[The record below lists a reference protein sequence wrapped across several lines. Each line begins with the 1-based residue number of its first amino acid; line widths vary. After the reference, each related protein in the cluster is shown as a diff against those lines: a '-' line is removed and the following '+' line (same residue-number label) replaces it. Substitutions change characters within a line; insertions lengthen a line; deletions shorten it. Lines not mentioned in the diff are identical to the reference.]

1 MTQKNRF
8 VALGLALLF
17 FGGISIGSA
26 VASPASIPSTASGV
40 ATIVPAADPLDLSS
54 SPVYDP
60 DNILGNGIYQV
71 RSSVSAIANN
81 DMYLYVA
88 IVDTYSGF
96 NPTEWNTRTM
106 EASSLPENS
115 YLLSVAIS
123 DHQYSA
129 SSTIGSDINSA
140 EVNELAFQI
149 VQPQLDSGDYASAI
163 TSFAQQLLQMKLS
176 KEANTASPDTGM
188 TQEGINRWFI
198 VVLILAMVIAVV
210 LAITVYRRNTADMD
224 YDEDETDVDYSALE
238 DADAAAEVEGEELT
252 LASPAEAAFLA
263 QAQPADTG
271 DDIQFL
277 DEVQPKTYPTVQE
290 FVPYEEPLETYETSE
305 QIPET
310 ATESTPEST
319 PEESDATQPQF
330 EVAPE
335 SEPQFEVAPES
346 EPIPAQVLEPE
357 IVPAEQAPAE
367 PESPV
372 EQTPPVPELSPEELA
387 QAQENFE
394 YAVAELNKLTTSIFS
409 AAEDLHASNLLLGA
423 GETHELSQA
432 LTQARTRASALMN
445 GVAGLEG
452 MSESEAAQV
461 AIEAKQIKTEL
472 KTHVTQ
478 IAKKRHHPS
487 QTANNINHL
496 ITQWNQI
503 RAQVQPAQ
511 AIYTRL
517 VETYPSLDLA
527 QADAN
532 LNRGKRLLKASYK
545 GLKIAQTSLQ
555 SGDTKTGI
563 KYTRGAERALTQAD
577 LAIDYLSKLSDFL
590 DRSMLALQLLE
601 TQVRQTLDAIR
612 QNDPSNTPDLVIAER
627 ALESAREALNGN
639 GDPIEANSQLCSVQ
653 TSLYR
658 SYIADPAV
666 SQLFLGWQS
675 NLPSRLE
682 WIETYFELVRE
693 NLLLRRK
700 SADPMLA
707 LELTRCE
714 QLLERSK
721 QHLDDD
727 YVKTAFTMSTCVE
740 MLGQLNSEIPA
751 QFPEKNPNR
760 Q

>member
-17 FGGISIGSA
+17 FSGISIGSA
-26 VASPASIPSTASGV
+26 VASPASLSSTAAEVS
-40 ATIVPAADPLDLSS
+40 TIVPAADPLDLSS

-115 YLLSVAIS
+115 YLLSVAVS

-176 KEANTASPDTGM
+176 KEANTTNQDTGM

-210 LAITVYRRNTADMD
+210 LAITVYRRNTAELD
-224 YDEDETDVDYSALE
+224 YDEDETDIDYSAL
-238 DADAAAEVEGEELT
+238 DAADAVAEVEDEELT

-263 QAQPADTG
+263 QAQPTDTG

-290 FVPYEEPLETYETSE
+290 FVPYEEPLETYEPAE
-305 QIPET
+305 QNPET
-310 ATESTPEST
+310 IAESTPED
-319 PEESDATQPQF
+319 PAAAQPQF
-330 EVAPE
+330 
-335 SEPQFEVAPES
+335 FEVAPES

-357 IVPAEQAPAE
+357 VVPAEQAPAQ
-367 PESPV
+367 PESPA
-372 EQTPPVPELSPEELA
+372 EQEPPVPELSPEELA

-394 YAVAELNKLTTSIFS
+394 YAVAELNKLTASIFS
-409 AAEDLHASNLLLGA
+409 AAEDLHTSNLLLGA
-423 GETHELSQA
+423 GETHELAQA
-432 LTQARTRASALMN
+432 LTQARTRTSALMN

-452 MSESEAAQV
+452 MSESQAAQV
-461 AIEAKQIKTEL
+461 AIEAKQIKAEL
-472 KTHVTQ
+472 KTYVTKF
-478 IAKKRHHPS
+478 AKKRHQPS
-487 QTANNINHL
+487 QVANNINHL

-511 AIYTRL
+511 TIYARL

-563 KYTRGAERALTQAD
+563 KYTRGAERALTQAN

-590 DRSMLALQLLE
+590 DRSMLALQMLE
-601 TQVRQTLDAIR
+601 TQVRQILDAIR
-612 QNDPSNTPDLVIAER
+612 QNDTSNTPDLVIAQR
-627 ALESAREALNGN
+627 ALESARETLNGN

-675 NLPSRLE
+675 SMPSRLE

-721 QHLDDD
+721 QHLDED

-740 MLGQLNSEIPA
+740 MLGQLSSEIPA

>member
-26 VASPASIPSTASGV
+26 VASPASIPSTAAEVS
-40 ATIVPAADPLDLSS
+40 TIVPAADPLDLSS

-115 YLLSVAIS
+115 YLLSVAVS

-224 YDEDETDVDYSALE
+224 YDEDETDVDYSAL
-238 DADAAAEVEGEELT
+238 DAADAVAEVEDEELT

-263 QAQPADTG
+263 QAQPTDTG

-277 DEVQPKTYPTVQE
+277 DEVQPRTYPTVQE

-310 ATESTPEST
+310 ATESTPE
-319 PEESDATQPQF
+319 ESAAAQ
-330 EVAPE
+330 
-335 SEPQFEVAPES
+335 PQFEVAPES

-367 PESPV
+367 PKSPV

-452 MSESEAAQV
+452 MSESQAAQV

-487 QTANNINHL
+487 QAANNINHL
-496 ITQWNQI
+496 VTQWNQI

-511 AIYTRL
+511 TIYARL

-601 TQVRQTLDAIR
+601 TQVRQTLDVIR
-612 QNDPSNTPDLVIAER
+612 QNDTSNTPDLVIAER

-675 NLPSRLE
+675 NLPSRLK

-700 SADPMLA
+700 TADPMLA

-740 MLGQLNSEIPA
+740 MLGQLSSEIPA

>member
-17 FGGISIGSA
+17 FSGISIGSA
-26 VASPASIPSTASGV
+26 VASPASISSTAAEVS
-40 ATIVPAADPLDLSS
+40 TIVPAADPLDLSS

-106 EASSLPENS
+106 EASSLPDNS
-115 YLLSVAIS
+115 YLLSVAVS

-176 KEANTASPDTGM
+176 KEANTTNQDTGM

-210 LAITVYRRNTADMD
+210 LAITVYRRNTAELD
-224 YDEDETDVDYSALE
+224 YDEDETDIDYSAL
-238 DADAAAEVEGEELT
+238 DAADAVAEVEDEELT

-263 QAQPADTG
+263 QAQPTDTG

-290 FVPYEEPLETYETSE
+290 FVPYEEPLETYEPAE
-305 QIPET
+305 QNPET
-310 ATESTPEST
+310 IAESTPED
-319 PEESDATQPQF
+319 PAAAQPQF
-330 EVAPE
+330 
-335 SEPQFEVAPES
+335 FEVAPES

-357 IVPAEQAPAE
+357 VVPAPQAPAQ
-367 PESPV
+367 PESLA
-372 EQTPPVPELSPEELA
+372 EQEPPVPELSPEELA

-394 YAVAELNKLTTSIFS
+394 YAVAELNKLTASIFS

-423 GETHELSQA
+423 GETHELAQA
-432 LTQARTRASALMN
+432 LTQARTRTSALMN

-452 MSESEAAQV
+452 MSESQAAQV
-461 AIEAKQIKTEL
+461 AIEAKQIKAEL
-472 KTHVTQ
+472 KTYVTKF
-478 IAKKRHHPS
+478 AKKRHQPS
-487 QTANNINHL
+487 QVANNINHL

-511 AIYTRL
+511 TIYARL

-563 KYTRGAERALTQAD
+563 KYTRGAERALTQAN

-590 DRSMLALQLLE
+590 DRSMLALQMLE
-601 TQVRQTLDAIR
+601 TQVRQILDAIR
-612 QNDPSNTPDLVIAER
+612 QNDTSNTPDLVIAQR

-675 NLPSRLE
+675 SMPSRLE

-721 QHLDDD
+721 QHLDED

-740 MLGQLNSEIPA
+740 MLGQLSSEIPA

>member
-17 FGGISIGSA
+17 FSGISIGSA
-26 VASPASIPSTASGV
+26 VASPASISSTAAEVS
-40 ATIVPAADPLDLSS
+40 TIVPAADPLDLSS

-115 YLLSVAIS
+115 YLLSVAVS

-176 KEANTASPDTGM
+176 KEANTTNQDTGM

-210 LAITVYRRNTADMD
+210 LAITVYRRNTAELD
-224 YDEDETDVDYSALE
+224 YDEDETDIDYSAL
-238 DADAAAEVEGEELT
+238 DAADAVAEVEDEELT

-263 QAQPADTG
+263 QAQPTDTG

-290 FVPYEEPLETYETSE
+290 FVPYEEPLETYEPAE
-305 QIPET
+305 QNPET
-310 ATESTPEST
+310 IAESTPED
-319 PEESDATQPQF
+319 PAAAQPQF
-330 EVAPE
+330 
-335 SEPQFEVAPES
+335 FEVAPES

-357 IVPAEQAPAE
+357 VVPAEQAPAQ
-367 PESPV
+367 PESPA
-372 EQTPPVPELSPEELA
+372 EQEPPVPELSPEELA

-394 YAVAELNKLTTSIFS
+394 YAVAELNKLTASIFS

-423 GETHELSQA
+423 GETHELAQA
-432 LTQARTRASALMN
+432 LTQARTRTSALMN

-452 MSESEAAQV
+452 MSESQAAQV
-461 AIEAKQIKTEL
+461 AIEAKQIKAEL
-472 KTHVTQ
+472 KTYVTKF
-478 IAKKRHHPS
+478 AKKRHQPS
-487 QTANNINHL
+487 QVANNINHL

-511 AIYTRL
+511 TIYARL
-517 VETYPSLDLA
+517 VEMYPSLDLA

-563 KYTRGAERALTQAD
+563 KYTRGAERALTQAN

-590 DRSMLALQLLE
+590 DRSMLALQMLE
-601 TQVRQTLDAIR
+601 TQVRQILDAIR
-612 QNDPSNTPDLVIAER
+612 QNDTSNTPDLVIAQR

-675 NLPSRLE
+675 SMPSRLE

-721 QHLDDD
+721 QHLDED

-740 MLGQLNSEIPA
+740 MLGQLSSEIPA

>member
-26 VASPASIPSTASGV
+26 VASPASIPSTAAEVS
-40 ATIVPAADPLDLSS
+40 TIVPAADPLDLSS

-115 YLLSVAIS
+115 YLLSVAVS

-140 EVNELAFQI
+140 EVNDLAFQI

-224 YDEDETDVDYSALE
+224 YDEDETDVDYSAL
-238 DADAAAEVEGEELT
+238 DAADAVAEVEDEELT

-263 QAQPADTG
+263 QAQPTDTG

-277 DEVQPKTYPTVQE
+277 DEVQPRTYPTVQE
-290 FVPYEEPLETYETSE
+290 FVPYEEPLETYEPAE
-305 QIPET
+305 EIPE
-310 ATESTPEST
+310 ATPEST
-319 PEESDATQPQF
+319 PEEAGAAQ
-330 EVAPE
+330 
-335 SEPQFEVAPES
+335 PQFEVAPES

-357 IVPAEQAPAE
+357 VMPTAQAPAQ
-367 PESPV
+367 PESPA

-394 YAVAELNKLTTSIFS
+394 YAVAELNKLTASIFS
-409 AAEDLHASNLLLGA
+409 AAEDLHASNLLLGT

-461 AIEAKQIKTEL
+461 AIEAKQIKAEL
-472 KTHVTQ
+472 KTHVTKF
-478 IAKKRHHPS
+478 AKKRHHPS
-487 QTANNINHL
+487 QAANNINRL
-496 ITQWNQI
+496 VTQWNQL

-511 AIYTRL
+511 TIYARL
-517 VETYPSLDLA
+517 VETYPTLNLS

-532 LNRGKRLLKASYK
+532 LHRGKRLLKASYK
-545 GLKIAQTSLQ
+545 GLKIAQNSLK

-577 LAIDYLSKLSDFL
+577 LAIDYLNKLSDFL

-601 TQVRQTLDAIR
+601 TQVRQTLDVIR
-612 QNDPSNTPDLVIAER
+612 QNDTSNTPDLVIAER

-675 NLPSRLE
+675 NLPSRLK

-700 SADPMLA
+700 TADPMLA

-740 MLGQLNSEIPA
+740 MLGQLSSEIPA